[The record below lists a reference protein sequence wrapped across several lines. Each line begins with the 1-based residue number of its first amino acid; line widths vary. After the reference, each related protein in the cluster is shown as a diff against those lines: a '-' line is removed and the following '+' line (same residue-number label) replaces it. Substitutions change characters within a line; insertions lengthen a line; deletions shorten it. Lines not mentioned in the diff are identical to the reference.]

1 MAEFLSMLCC
11 ALLLETKI
19 EKSFFIYIDLIV
31 NKNRQKEEGYWKD
44 EQWTIKIFKRYDE
57 VEERDINI
65 ANVIEPAEAT
75 GLIKKAIKKLWR
87 DN

>member
-44 EQWTIKIFKRYDE
+44 EQWTIKISKRDDE

-65 ANVIEPAEAT
+65 AQRDRACRSNSID
-75 GLIKKAIKKLWR
+75 KKSYKKTMKR
-87 DN
+87 

>member
-1 MAEFLSMLCC
+1 MEEFLSMLCC

-65 ANVIEPAEAT
+65 ANVIEPAEAI
-75 GLIKKAIKKLWR
+75 GLMKKAIKKLWR

>member
-65 ANVIEPAEAT
+65 ANVIEPAEAI
-75 GLIKKAIKKLWR
+75 GLMKKAIKKLWR

>member
-1 MAEFLSMLCC
+1 MLCC

-65 ANVIEPAEAT
+65 ANVIEPAEAI

>member
-1 MAEFLSMLCC
+1 MAEFLSILCC

-65 ANVIEPAEAT
+65 ANVIEPAEAI

>member
-65 ANVIEPAEAT
+65 ANVIEPAEAI

>member
-1 MAEFLSMLCC
+1 MLCC

-57 VEERDINI
+57 VEERDISI
-65 ANVIEPAEAT
+65 ANVIEPAEAI
-75 GLIKKAIKKLWR
+75 GLMKKAIKKLWR